1 MCCKDLRDDLAAP
14 ANCFGNSLICAE
26 NGRKFTIQLPKNSSE
41 TFCRV
46 KVDGCVILE
55 DAAQERCDFMFKRCR
70 NEEVYFVELK
80 GKDVEKG
87 YSQIKSTIEFLRPK
101 LKFQREKVSAFIIVS
116 RSPLSST
123 RLQALRNEFVK
134 KKYGHVLE
142 VHSREWT
149 HKIESKNP

>member
-1 MCCKDLRDDLAAP
+1 MCCKNLCDDLAAP
-14 ANCFGNSLICAE
+14 ANCFDNSIVCAE
-26 NGRKFTIQLPKNSSE
+26 NGRKFSIQLPKNSSE

-46 KVDGCVILE
+46 NVDGCVIPE
-55 DAAQERCDFMFKRCR
+55 DSTLERCDFMFRRCQNR
-70 NEEVYFVELK
+70 EIYFVELK

-87 YSQIKSTIEFLRPK
+87 YSQIKSTIEFIRPK
-101 LKFQREKVSAFIIVS
+101 LKFQPEKVSAFIIVS

-142 VHSREWT
+142 VKAREYV